1 MAVADVLAALAD
13 QWDRVNAAL
22 DPERRSELR
31 RLIIELAAVDDRDER
46 SRRRAQSEI
55 AQLLMRSL
63 PKDDPLVV
71 HGDRLATGTDV
82 PPRSLGFL
90 LRSKLSGPGQLPAS
104 QRILSEPWDT
114 AVDLRD
120 RGVDP
125 DLPNLIRLDH
135 SRDDY
140 AVPRFQFDVDGRPIP
155 VVLAVNEVLD
165 AFHDPWGAAYW
176 WLHGNVWL
184 AARPSDLIDT
194 ESSETL
200 LAAAVAAVEG

>member
-1 MAVADVLAALAD
+1 MAVADVLAGLAD
-13 QWDRVNAAL
+13 QWDRVDAAL
-22 DPERRSELR
+22 NPEDRSELR
-31 RLIIELAAVDDRDER
+31 RLIVELQAVDDRDEQG
-46 SRRRAQSEI
+46 RRRAQSEI

-63 PKDDPLVV
+63 PKSDPLVV
-71 HGDRLATGTDV
+71 LGDRLATATDV
-82 PPRSLGFL
+82 TPRSLVFL
-90 LRSKLSGPGQLPAS
+90 LRSRMSEPGQLPAS

-125 DLPNLIRLDH
+125 DLPDLIRLDH
-135 SRDDY
+135 SRHDY
-140 AVPRFQFDVDGRPIP
+140 AVPSFQFDPEGQPIP

-176 WLHGNVWL
+176 WLHRNVWL
-184 AARPSDLIDT
+184 AARPSDLIET
-194 ESSETL
+194 ESPETL